1 MEFSIIAKTLENM
14 EGTTKRLELTDFL
27 VGLFKETPQD
37 LLPKIVYL
45 IQSKIR
51 PDFEG
56 IELGMAE
63 KLAIRSLSK
72 SSGTP
77 VKKIQEI
84 YQDDGDLGHSAE
96 KILQLKKQTT
106 FVNEPITLE
115 RVYDTFFKIAKT
127 EGKGSQDM
135 KIKYISSLLNDAMP
149 IDGKFIL
156 KILLGTLRLGVADN
170 TIIDALTI
178 AFTGSKE
185 KRHQVEDAYNVSSDL
200 GKVAQV
206 ISEEGINGVEK
217 FQISIF
223 NPVRP
228 MLADRV
234 KSESEALE
242 KMGKKFAAEYKLDG
256 ERVQVHLKNKQVIL
270 FSRRLENIT
279 KFYPDIVENIS
290 KSLKTREAILEAEA
304 VAVNEN
310 TGEFLPFQELM
321 HRRRKYNLERA
332 VSEIPI
338 TLNFFDV
345 LYFDGKNCL
354 GLSYE
359 ERRKNLEEI
368 VVEDKFAKLVPMVT
382 VTTDDQIEDFLENSI
397 NSGCEGLMLKSLEG
411 QYRAGMRGSN
421 WLKLKRE
428 YRNELGD
435 SLDLVVIGA
444 FFGRGRRTGRYGT
457 LLVATYND
465 ENDTFSSIC
474 KVGTGFT
481 DENLDQLYQILSN
494 KVTLKKNQKI
504 NSEMESDVWFD
515 PELVIEVVASEITL
529 SPIHKTATNIIRKGS
544 GLALRF
550 PKFTGKIRL
559 EKSAEDASTDREIV
573 ALYQGQIK
581 IGMKNRDF
589 KAEISR
595 KD

>member
-256 ERVQVHLKNKQVIL
+256 ERVQVHLKNKQITL

-304 VAVNEN
+304 VAINEN
-310 TGEFLPFQELM
+310 SGEFLPFQELM

-589 KAEISR
+589 EAEISR